1 VGEAKGTLVAWQVF
15 PEVRDPGCAALK
27 MVGRVGFMF
36 CGEWLAGSVD
46 GRISLGFTC
55 VGEVG

>member
-1 VGEAKGTLVAWQVF
+1 
-15 PEVRDPGCAALK
+15 
-27 MVGRVGFMF
+27 VGFMF